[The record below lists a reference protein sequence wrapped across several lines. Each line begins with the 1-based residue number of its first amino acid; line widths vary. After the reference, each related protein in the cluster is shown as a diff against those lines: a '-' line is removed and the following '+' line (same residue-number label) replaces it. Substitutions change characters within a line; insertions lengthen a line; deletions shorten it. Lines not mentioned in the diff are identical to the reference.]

1 MTNSGICSRQR
12 GVALVIGMIM
22 LVMLTLLV
30 VSAIN
35 TSTTNLKVAG
45 NMQSEDEAR
54 AMAQQAIEQFISS
67 YSNFYPALVGPT
79 TTPFNINNDSVAND
93 YMVTVARPVCKRAAQ
108 QIPPRVSTVPGHEY
122 DCVNGAKNGIYCW
135 DTLWEVAATAVDTKS
150 GVSQSVVQ
158 GVSLT
163 FAPDFNPPSVG
174 C

>member
-1 MTNSGICSRQR
+1 MTNCGVRSRQR

-54 AMAQQAIEQFISS
+54 AMAQQAVEQFISS
-67 YSNFYPALVGPT
+67 YSNFYPTLVGPT
-79 TTPFNINNDSVAND
+79 TTAFNVNNDSVAND
-93 YMVTVARPVCKRAAQ
+93 YMVTVALPVCKRAAQ
-108 QIPPRVSTVPGHEY
+108 QIPPRSI
-122 DCVNGAKNGIYCW
+122 DCANGAKNGIYCW
-135 DTLWEVAATAVDTKS
+135 DTLWEVAATATDSKS

-163 FAPDFNPPSVG
+163 FAPDFNPASVG

>member
-1 MTNSGICSRQR
+1 MTNASCRRRER

-22 LVMLTLLV
+22 LVLLTLLV

-35 TSTTNLKVAG
+35 TGTINLRISG

-67 YSNFYPALVGPT
+67 YSNFYPVLAGPT
-79 TTPFNINNDSVAND
+79 TTGFDVNNDGTAE
-93 YMVTVARPVCKRAAQ
+93 YQVTVAKPVCKRAAPQ
-108 QIPPRVSTVPGHEY
+108 TIPRSI
-122 DCVNGAKNGIYCW
+122 DCANGQKNGLYCW
-135 DTLWEVAATAVDTKS
+135 DTLWEVSATATS
-150 GVSQSVVQ
+150 GTSGASQSVVQ

-163 FAPDFNPPSVG
+163 FAPDFNPASVG

>member
-1 MTNSGICSRQR
+1 MTNSGVRGRQQ

-22 LVMLTLLV
+22 LVLLTLLV

-35 TSTTNLKVAG
+35 TSTTNLKIAG

-67 YSNFYPALVGPT
+67 YSNFSPVPVGPT
-79 TTPFNINNDSVAND
+79 TTGFDVNNDTTND
-93 YMVTVARPVCKRAAQ
+93 YSVTVAKPVCKRAAQ
-108 QIPPRVSTVPGHEY
+108 QIPPRVSTIVGHEY
-122 DCVNGAKNGIYCW
+122 DCVNGASSHIYCW
-135 DTLWEVAATAVDTKS
+135 DTLWEVAATAVDTTS
-150 GVSQSVVQ
+150 GVSQSVAQ

-163 FAPDFNPPSVG
+163 FPPDFNPATAG

>member
-1 MTNSGICSRQR
+1 MTNFDIRGRQR

-35 TSTTNLKVAG
+35 TSTTNLKIAG

-67 YSNFYPALVGPT
+67 YANFYPVLVGPT
-79 TTPFNINNDSVAND
+79 TTGFDINNDTNND
-93 YMVTVARPVCKRAAQ
+93 YSVTVARPVCKRAAQ
-108 QIPPRVSTVPGHEY
+108 QIPPRSI
-122 DCVNGAKNGIYCW
+122 DCANGAKNGIYCW

-163 FAPDFNPPSVG
+163 FAPDFNPASVG

>member
-1 MTNSGICSRQR
+1 MTNFDIRSRQR

-35 TSTTNLKVAG
+35 TSTTNLKIAG

-67 YSNFYPALVGPT
+67 YANFYPTLVGPT
-79 TTPFNINNDSVAND
+79 TTGFDVNNDTNND
-93 YMVTVARPVCKRAAQ
+93 YSVTVARPVCKRAAQ
-108 QIPPRVSTVPGHEY
+108 QIPPRSI
-122 DCVNGAKNGIYCW
+122 DCANGAKNGIYCW

-163 FAPDFNPPSVG
+163 FAPDFNPASVG

>member
-1 MTNSGICSRQR
+1 MHRLGTAKRQR

-22 LVMLTLLV
+22 LVLLTLLV

-67 YSNFYPALVGPT
+67 YGNFYPVVLGPT
-79 TTPFNINNDSVAND
+79 TTPFDVNNDATSD
-93 YMVTVARPVCKRAAQ
+93 YSVTVAKPVCKRAAQ
-108 QIPPRVSTVPGHEY
+108 QIPPRSI
-122 DCVNGAKNGIYCW
+122 DCANGAKNGIYCW

-163 FAPDFNPPSVG
+163 FAPDFNPASVG

>member
-1 MTNSGICSRQR
+1 MNSGIRSRQQ

-35 TSTTNLKVAG
+35 TSTTNLKIAG

-54 AMAQQAIEQFISS
+54 AMAQQAIEKFISS

-79 TTPFNINNDSVAND
+79 TTGFNVNNDANVND

-108 QIPPRVSTVPGHEY
+108 QIPPRIINIPGHEL
-122 DCVNGAKNGIYCW
+122 DCANGAKNGIYCW
-135 DTLWEVAATAVDTKS
+135 DVLWEVAATAVDTQS

-158 GVSLT
+158 GVSLP
-163 FAPDFNPPSVG
+163 FSPDFNPASVG

>member
-1 MTNSGICSRQR
+1 MTNFDIRGRQR

-35 TSTTNLKVAG
+35 TSTTNLKIAG

-67 YSNFYPALVGPT
+67 YANFYPVLVGPT
-79 TTPFNINNDSVAND
+79 TTGFDVNNDTNND
-93 YMVTVARPVCKRAAQ
+93 YSVTVARPVCKRAAQ
-108 QIPPRVSTVPGHEY
+108 QIPPRSI
-122 DCVNGAKNGIYCW
+122 DCANGAKNGIYCW

-163 FAPDFNPPSVG
+163 FAPDFNPASVG

>member
-1 MTNSGICSRQR
+1 MTKTAFRSGQQ

-22 LVMLTLLV
+22 LVLLTLLV

-35 TSTTNLKVAG
+35 TSTTNLKIAG

-54 AMAQQAIEQFISS
+54 AMAQQAIEKFISV
-67 YSNFYPALVGPT
+67 YGNFYPVVLGPT
-79 TTPFNINNDSVAND
+79 TNPFNVNNDATND
-93 YMVTVARPVCKRAAQ
+93 YSVTVAKPVCKRATQ
-108 QIPPRVSTVPGHEY
+108 QIPPRSI
-122 DCVNGAKNGIYCW
+122 DCANGAKNGIYCW

-163 FAPDFNPPSVG
+163 FAPDFNPASVG

>member
-1 MTNSGICSRQR
+1 MITQKPISKQR
-12 GVALVIGMIM
+12 GMAMVIGMIM
-22 LVMLTLLV
+22 LVLLTLLV

-67 YSNFYPALVGPT
+67 YGNFYPVVLGPT
-79 TTPFNINNDSVAND
+79 TTGFDVNNDATND
-93 YMVTVARPVCKRAAQ
+93 YSVTVAKPVCKRAAQ
-108 QIPPRVSTVPGHEY
+108 QIPPRSI
-122 DCVNGAKNGIYCW
+122 DCANGAKNGIYCW

-163 FAPDFNPPSVG
+163 FAPDFNPASVG